1 MPDHFQVVHQD
12 GGCRART
19 GRLTT
24 PHGEIQTP
32 IFMPVGTNASV
43 KAMRPEDLTDAGAQI
58 ILANTYHLYLR
69 PGHRLVEELGGLH
82 RFMSWDRPILTD
94 SGGFQV
100 YSLTEL
106 RKITEEG
113 VKFRSHIDGSM
124 HLLSPELS
132 IKVQEALGAD
142 IIMCFDE
149 CPPADA
155 GREYVERSLAMTTR
169 WAQRSKDAHT
179 RRDQLLFGIVQGGR
193 FSDLR
198 QRSLQELQGIGFDG
212 YALGGLSVGEEKP
225 VMHEVMD
232 ACSDLLPADYPRY
245 IMGIGTPEDLVEA
258 VWRGY
263 DMFDCV
269 MPTRNARNG
278 MLFTSQG
285 RVNIKRKQYE
295 QDQGPLDPACSCY
308 VCRNYS
314 RAYLRH
320 LFRSGEILASMLNT
334 HHNIAW
340 YLSLMGRIRE
350 AIRQDQFEAFRKEFY
365 HQQHTTAENNKEEYN
380 V

>member
-1 MPDHFQVVHQD
+1 MPDHFQVIHQD
-12 GGCRART
+12 SGCRART
-19 GRLTT
+19 GSLKTG
-24 PHGEIQTP
+24 HGVINTP
-32 IFMPVGTNASV
+32 IFMPVGTNATV
-43 KAMRPEDLTDAGAQI
+43 KAMRPENLQEAGAQI

-69 PGHRLVEELGGLH
+69 PGHRLVEQLGGLH
-82 RFMSWDRPILTD
+82 RFMAWDRPILTD

-100 YSLTEL
+100 YSLSDL
-106 RKITEEG
+106 RRITEEG
-113 VKFRSHIDGSM
+113 VRFRSHIDGSP
-124 HLLSPELS
+124 HLLTPELS

-149 CPPADA
+149 CPPAEADR
-155 GREYVERSLAMTTR
+155 GYVERSLAMTTR
-169 WAQRSKDAHT
+169 WARRCKEARSRADLH
-179 RRDQLLFGIVQGGR
+179 LFGIVQGGR

-198 QRSLQELQGIGFDG
+198 QRSLQELQQIGFDG
-212 YALGGLSVGEEKP
+212 YALGGLSVGEEKL

-232 ACSDLLPADYPRY
+232 ACSDLLPPDYPRY

-295 QDQGPLDPACSCY
+295 DDQGPLDPDCGCS
-308 VCRNYS
+308 VCRTYS

-320 LFRSGEILASMLNT
+320 LFRSGEILSSVLNT

-340 YLSLMGRIRE
+340 YLNLMDRIRT
-350 AIRQDQFEAFRKEFY
+350 AITQDTFEVFRKEFY
-365 HQQHTTAENNKEEYN
+365 HHQQSEVKTKGG
-380 V
+380 VDQ

>member
-1 MPDHFQVVHQD
+1 VPDHFRLLHQD
-12 GGCRART
+12 AGCRART
-19 GRLTT
+19 GRITT

-32 IFMPVGTNASV
+32 IFMPVGTSASV
-43 KAMRPEDLTDAGAQI
+43 KAMRPENLKDAGAQI
-58 ILANTYHLYLR
+58 ILSNTYHLYLR
-69 PGHRLVEELGGLH
+69 PGHRLVEQMGGLH
-82 RFMSWDRPILTD
+82 KFMAWDRPILTD

-113 VKFRSHIDGSM
+113 VKFRSHIDGSL
-124 HLLSPELS
+124 HLLTPELS
-132 IKVQEALGAD
+132 IGIQESLGAD

-149 CPPADA
+149 CPPAEAD
-155 GREYVERSLAMTTR
+155 REYVERSLAMTTR
-169 WAQRSKDAHT
+169 WAGRCKDAHS
-179 RRDQLLFGIVQGGR
+179 RADQLLFGIVQGGR
-193 FSDLR
+193 FADLR
-198 QRSLQELQGIGFDG
+198 QRSLQELQEIGFDG
-212 YALGGLSVGEEKP
+212 YALGGLSVGETKP

-232 ACSDLLPADYPRY
+232 ACSDLLPVNHPRY

-285 RVNIKRKQYE
+285 RLNIKRKQYE
-295 QDQGPLDPACSCY
+295 DDQGPIDPTCDCY
-308 VCRNYS
+308 VCRTYS
-314 RAYLRH
+314 RSYLRH
-320 LFRSGEILASMLNT
+320 LFRSGEILSSMLNT

-340 YLSLMGRIRE
+340 YLNLMARMRE
-350 AIRQDQFEAFRKEFY
+350 AITQDRFEAFRKEFY
-365 HQQHTTAENNKEEYN
+365 HHQQTETEKHKEE
-380 V
+380 

>member
-1 MPDHFQVVHQD
+1 MPDHFQILHQD
-12 GGCRART
+12 SGCRARA

-43 KAMRPEDLTDAGAQI
+43 KAMRPENLKDAGAQI

-69 PGHRLVEELGGLH
+69 PGHRLVEKMGGLH
-82 RFMSWDRPILTD
+82 RFMAWDRPILTD

-124 HLLSPELS
+124 HLLTPELS
-132 IKVQEALGAD
+132 IKVQESLGAD

-149 CPPADA
+149 CPPAAAERD
-155 GREYVERSLAMTTR
+155 YVERSLAMTTR
-169 WAQRSKDAHT
+169 WARRCKDAHT
-179 RRDQLLFGIVQGGR
+179 RQDQHLFGIVQGGR
-193 FSDLR
+193 FSELR
-198 QRSLQELQGIGFDG
+198 QRSLQELQEIGFDG

-232 ACSDLLPADYPRY
+232 ACSEQLPHDHPRY

-285 RVNIKRKQYE
+285 RLNIKRKQYE
-295 QDQGPLDPACSCY
+295 EDQGPLDPTCDCY
-308 VCRNYS
+308 VCQNYS

-320 LFRSGEILASMLNT
+320 LFRTGEILASMLNT

-340 YLSLMGRIRE
+340 YLSLMARIRE
-350 AIRQDQFEAFRKEFY
+350 AIKQDQFELFRKEFY
-365 HQQHTTAENNKEEYN
+365 HTQQITAENTKEE
-380 V
+380 

>member
-1 MPDHFQVVHQD
+1 VPDHFQVEHQD

-124 HLLSPELS
+124 HLLTPELS

-232 ACSDLLPADYPRY
+232 ACSDLLPADHPRY

>member
-1 MPDHFQVVHQD
+1 VSSSFQLLHQD
-12 GGCRART
+12 ATSRARI

-32 IFMPVGTNASV
+32 IFMPVGTHASV
-43 KAMRPEDLTDAGAQI
+43 KAMRPEDLKDAGAQV

-69 PGHRLVEELGGLH
+69 PGHRLVEQLGGLH
-82 RFMSWDRPILTD
+82 RFMAWDRPILTD

-113 VKFRSHIDGSM
+113 VTFRSHIDGSM
-124 HLLSPELS
+124 HLLTPELS
-132 IKVQEALGAD
+132 IRIQEALGAD

-149 CPPADA
+149 CPPAEAD
-155 GREYVERSLAMTTR
+155 REYVERSLAMTSR

-179 RRDQLLFGIVQGGR
+179 RGDQLLFGIVQGGR

-198 QRSLQELQGIGFDG
+198 CRSLAELQDIGFDG

-232 ACSDLLPADYPRY
+232 VCSSLLPSDHPRY

-285 RVNIKRKQYE
+285 RLNIKRKQYE
-295 QDQGPLDPACSCY
+295 DDQGPIDPTCDCY
-308 VCRNYS
+308 VCRHYS

-320 LFRSGEILASMLNT
+320 LFRTGEILASMLNT

-340 YLSLMGRIRE
+340 YLNLMARMRE
-350 AIRQDQFEAFRKEFY
+350 AIRQDRFEAFRKEFY
-365 HQQHTTAENNKEEYN
+365 HQHTTEAENNKEE
-380 V
+380 

>member
-1 MPDHFQVVHQD
+1 MPDHFQVFHQD
-12 GGCRART
+12 ASCRART
-19 GRLTT
+19 GRLCT
-24 PHGEIQTP
+24 PHGEILTP
-32 IFMPVGTNASV
+32 IFMPVGTNATV
-43 KAMRPEDLTDAGAQI
+43 KAMRPENLYAAGAQI

-69 PGHRLVEELGGLH
+69 PGHRLVEQLGGLH
-82 RFMSWDRPILTD
+82 RFMAWNGPILTD

-100 YSLTEL
+100 YSLSDL

-113 VKFRSHIDGSM
+113 VTFRSHIDGSP
-124 HLLSPELS
+124 HFLTPELS
-132 IKVQEALGAD
+132 IGIQEALGAD
-142 IIMCFDE
+142 VIMCFDE

-155 GREYVERSLAMTTR
+155 DREYVERSLAMTTR
-169 WAQRSKDAHT
+169 WARRCKDAHT
-179 RRDQLLFGIVQGGR
+179 RADQLLFGIVQGGR
-193 FSDLR
+193 FSALR
-198 QRSLQELQGIGFDG
+198 QRSLLELQEIGFDG

-225 VMHEVMD
+225 VMYEVME
-232 ACSDLLPADYPRY
+232 ACSDLLPVDHPRY

-285 RVNIKRKQYE
+285 RLNIKRKQYE
-295 QDQGPLDPACSCY
+295 DDQGPIDPTCSCE
-308 VCRNYS
+308 VCRTYS

-340 YLSLMGRIRE
+340 YLGLMARMRE
-350 AIRQDQFEAFRKEFY
+350 AIKQDSFEVFRKEFY
-365 HQQHTTAENNKEEYN
+365 QQQHTDADHYKEE
-380 V
+380 

>member
-1 MPDHFQVVHQD
+1 VVPDHFRLLHQD
-12 GGCRART
+12 AGCRART
-19 GRLTT
+19 GRITT

-32 IFMPVGTNASV
+32 IFMPVGTSASV
-43 KAMRPEDLTDAGAQI
+43 KAMRPENLKDAGAQI
-58 ILANTYHLYLR
+58 ILSNTYHLYLR
-69 PGHRLVEELGGLH
+69 PGHRLVEQMGGLH
-82 RFMSWDRPILTD
+82 KFMAWDRPILTD

-113 VKFRSHIDGSM
+113 VKFRSHIDGSL
-124 HLLSPELS
+124 HLLTPELS
-132 IKVQEALGAD
+132 IRIQESLGAD

-149 CPPADA
+149 CPPAEAD
-155 GREYVERSLAMTTR
+155 REYVERSLAMTTR
-169 WAQRSKDAHT
+169 WAGRCKDAHS
-179 RRDQLLFGIVQGGR
+179 RADQLLFGIVQGGR
-193 FSDLR
+193 FADLR
-198 QRSLQELQGIGFDG
+198 QRSLQELQEIGFDG
-212 YALGGLSVGEEKP
+212 YALGGLSVGETKP

-232 ACSDLLPADYPRY
+232 ACSDLLPVNHPRY

-285 RVNIKRKQYE
+285 RLNIKRKQYE
-295 QDQGPLDPACSCY
+295 DDQGPIDPTCDCY
-308 VCRNYS
+308 VCRTYS
-314 RAYLRH
+314 RCYLRH
-320 LFRSGEILASMLNT
+320 LFRSGEILSSMLNT

-340 YLSLMGRIRE
+340 YLNLMARMRE
-350 AIRQDQFEAFRKEFY
+350 AITQDRFEAFRKEFY
-365 HQQHTTAENNKEEYN
+365 HHQQTETEKHKEE
-380 V
+380 

>member
-1 MPDHFQVVHQD
+1 MPSHFQVLHQD
-12 GGCRART
+12 SGCRART
-19 GRLTT
+19 ARLETG
-24 PHGEIQTP
+24 HGVINTP
-32 IFMPVGTNASV
+32 IFMPVGTNATV
-43 KAMRPEDLTDAGAQI
+43 KAMRPEDLKEAAAQI

-69 PGHRLVEELGGLH
+69 PGHRLVEQLGGLH
-82 RFMSWDRPILTD
+82 RFMAWDGPILTD

-113 VKFRSHIDGSM
+113 VAFRSHIDGSP
-124 HLLSPELS
+124 HLLTPELS
-132 IKVQEALGAD
+132 IKIQESLGAD

-149 CPPADA
+149 CPPAEA
-155 GREYVERSLAMTTR
+155 ERGYVERSLAMTTR
-169 WAQRSKDAHT
+169 WARRCKEAHS
-179 RRDQLLFGIVQGGR
+179 RADQHLFGIVQGGR

-198 QRSLQELQGIGFDG
+198 QRSLQELQQIGFDG

-232 ACSDLLPADYPRY
+232 ACNDLLPVDHPRY

-278 MLFTSQG
+278 MLFTSRG

-295 QDQGPLDPACSCY
+295 DDQGPLDPDCSCY
-308 VCRNYS
+308 VCRTYS

-320 LFRSGEILASMLNT
+320 LFRSGEILSSMLNT

-340 YLSLMGRIRE
+340 YLNLMDRIRT
-350 AIRQDQFEAFRKEFY
+350 AIAQDSFEAFRKEFY
-365 HQQHTTAENNKEEYN
+365 HHQQSEVETKGG
-380 V
+380 VDQ

>member
-1 MPDHFQVVHQD
+1 VPDHFQVEHQD

-124 HLLSPELS
+124 HLLTPELS

>member
-1 MPDHFQVVHQD
+1 MSAHFQVLHQD
-12 GGCRART
+12 SGCRART
-19 GRLTT
+19 ARLETG
-24 PHGEIQTP
+24 HGPISTP
-32 IFMPVGTNASV
+32 IFMPVGTNATV
-43 KAMRPEDLTDAGAQI
+43 KAMRPENLQEAGAQI

-69 PGHRLVEELGGLH
+69 PGHRLVQQLGGLH
-82 RFMSWDRPILTD
+82 RFMAWDGPILTD

-113 VKFRSHIDGSM
+113 VTFRSHIDGSP
-124 HLLSPELS
+124 HLLTPELS
-132 IKVQEALGAD
+132 IKIQEALGAD

-149 CPPADA
+149 CPPAEA
-155 GREYVERSLAMTTR
+155 ERGYVERSLAMTTR
-169 WAQRSKDAHT
+169 WA
-179 RRDQLLFGIVQGGR
+179 RRCKETHCRTDQQLFGIVQGGR

-198 QRSLQELQGIGFDG
+198 QRSLQELQEIGFDG

-232 ACSDLLPADYPRY
+232 ACSPLLPSDHPRY

-285 RVNIKRKQYE
+285 RLNIKRKQYE
-295 QDQGPLDPACSCY
+295 DDQGPLDPDCDCY
-308 VCRNYS
+308 VCRTYS

-320 LFRSGEILASMLNT
+320 LFRSGEILSSMLNT

-340 YLSLMGRIRE
+340 YLNLMDRIRN
-350 AIRQDQFEAFRKEFY
+350 AIAQDSFEAFRKEFY
-365 HQQHTTAENNKEEYN
+365 RQHHNDNQTKKEE
-380 V
+380 

>member
-1 MPDHFQVVHQD
+1 MPDHFRLLHQD
-12 GGCRART
+12 TGYRART
-19 GRLTT
+19 GRITT

-32 IFMPVGTNASV
+32 IFMPVGTSASV
-43 KAMRPEDLTDAGAQI
+43 KAMRPENLKDAGAQI
-58 ILANTYHLYLR
+58 ILSNTYHLYLR
-69 PGHRLVEELGGLH
+69 PGHRLVKQMGGLH
-82 RFMSWDRPILTD
+82 KFMAWDRPILTD

-113 VKFRSHIDGSM
+113 VKFRSHIDGSL
-124 HLLSPELS
+124 HLLTPELS
-132 IKVQEALGAD
+132 IRIQESLGAD

-149 CPPADA
+149 CPPAEAD
-155 GREYVERSLAMTTR
+155 REYVERSLAMTTR
-169 WAQRSKDAHT
+169 WAGRCKDAHC
-179 RRDQLLFGIVQGGR
+179 RADQLLFGIVQGGR
-193 FSDLR
+193 FADLR
-198 QRSLQELQGIGFDG
+198 QRSLQELQEIGFDG
-212 YALGGLSVGEEKP
+212 YALGGLSVGETKP

-232 ACSDLLPADYPRY
+232 ACSDLLPSDHPRY

-285 RVNIKRKQYE
+285 RLNIKRKQYE
-295 QDQGPLDPACSCY
+295 DDQGPIDPTCDCY
-308 VCRNYS
+308 VCRTYS
-314 RAYLRH
+314 RSYLRH
-320 LFRSGEILASMLNT
+320 LFRSGEILSSMLNT

-340 YLSLMGRIRE
+340 YLNLMARMRE
-350 AIRQDQFEAFRKEFY
+350 AITQDRFEAFRKEFY
-365 HQQHTTAENNKEEYN
+365 HHQQTETEKHKEE
-380 V
+380 

>member
-1 MPDHFQVVHQD
+1 MPDHFRLLHQD
-12 GGCRART
+12 AGCRART
-19 GRLTT
+19 GRITT

-32 IFMPVGTNASV
+32 IFMPVGTSASV
-43 KAMRPEDLTDAGAQI
+43 KAMRPENLKDAGAQI
-58 ILANTYHLYLR
+58 ILSNTYHLYLR
-69 PGHRLVEELGGLH
+69 PGHRLVEQMGGLH
-82 RFMSWDRPILTD
+82 KFMAWDRPILTD

-124 HLLSPELS
+124 HLLTPELS
-132 IKVQEALGAD
+132 IRIQESLGAD

-149 CPPADA
+149 CPPAEAD
-155 GREYVERSLAMTTR
+155 REYVERSLAMTTR
-169 WAQRSKDAHT
+169 WAGRCKDAHS
-179 RRDQLLFGIVQGGR
+179 RADQLLFGIVQGGR
-193 FSDLR
+193 FADLR
-198 QRSLQELQGIGFDG
+198 QRSLQELQEIGFDG
-212 YALGGLSVGEEKP
+212 YALGGLSVGETKP

-232 ACSDLLPADYPRY
+232 ACSDLLPVNHPRY

-285 RVNIKRKQYE
+285 RLNIKRKQYE
-295 QDQGPLDPACSCY
+295 DDQGPIDPTCDCY
-308 VCRNYS
+308 VCRTYS
-314 RAYLRH
+314 RSYLRH
-320 LFRSGEILASMLNT
+320 LFRSGEILSSMLNT

-340 YLSLMGRIRE
+340 YLNLMARMRE
-350 AIRQDQFEAFRKEFY
+350 AITQDRFEAFRKEFY
-365 HQQHTTAENNKEEYN
+365 HHQQTETEKHKEE
-380 V
+380 

>member
-1 MPDHFQVVHQD
+1 VSAHFQVLHQD
-12 GGCRART
+12 SGCRART
-19 GRLTT
+19 GRLETA
-24 PHGEIQTP
+24 HGPISTP
-32 IFMPVGTNASV
+32 IFMPVGTNATV
-43 KAMRPEDLTDAGAQI
+43 KAMRPENLQEVGAQI

-69 PGHRLVEELGGLH
+69 PGHRLVKQLGGLH
-82 RFMSWDRPILTD
+82 RFMAWDGPILTD

-113 VKFRSHIDGSM
+113 VTFRSHIDGSP
-124 HLLSPELS
+124 HLLTPELS
-132 IKVQEALGAD
+132 IGIQEALGAD

-149 CPPADA
+149 CPPAEA
-155 GREYVERSLAMTTR
+155 ERGYVERSLAMTTR
-169 WAQRSKDAHT
+169 WARRCKEAHCRT
-179 RRDQLLFGIVQGGR
+179 DQQLFGIVQGGR

-198 QRSLQELQGIGFDG
+198 QRSLQELQEIGFDG

-232 ACSDLLPADYPRY
+232 ACSPLLPSDHPRY

-295 QDQGPLDPACSCY
+295 DDQGPLDPDCSCY
-308 VCRNYS
+308 VCRTYS

-320 LFRSGEILASMLNT
+320 LFRSGEILSSMLNT

-340 YLSLMGRIRE
+340 YLNLMDRIRT
-350 AIRQDQFEAFRKEFY
+350 AIAQDSFEAFRKEFY
-365 HQQHTTAENNKEEYN
+365 HHQQSEVETKGG
-380 V
+380 VDQ

>member
-1 MPDHFQVVHQD
+1 MSSCFQLVHQD
-12 GGCRART
+12 NSCRART
-19 GRLTT
+19 GRLMT

-43 KAMRPEDLTDAGAQI
+43 KAMRPENLKDAGAQI

-69 PGHRLVEELGGLH
+69 PGHRLVEKMGGLH
-82 RFMSWDRPILTD
+82 RFMAWDRPILTD

-124 HLLSPELS
+124 HLLTPELS

-142 IIMCFDE
+142 VIMCFDE
-149 CPPADA
+149 CPPAEAD
-155 GREYVERSLAMTTR
+155 RDYVERSLAMTSR
-169 WAQRSKDAHT
+169 WARRCKEAHT
-179 RRDQLLFGIVQGGR
+179 RQDQLLFGIVQGGR

-198 QRSLQELQGIGFDG
+198 RRSLEELQEIGFDG

-232 ACSDLLPADYPRY
+232 SCSEQLPSDYPRY
-245 IMGIGTPEDLVEA
+245 IMGVGTPEDLVEA

-285 RVNIKRKQYE
+285 RLNIKRKQYE
-295 QDQGPLDPACSCY
+295 EDQGPLDPNCSCY

-320 LFRSGEILASMLNT
+320 LFRTGEILASMLNT

-340 YLSLMGRIRE
+340 YLNLMAGMRQ
-350 AIRQDQFEAFRKEFY
+350 AIAQNSFEAFRKEFY
-365 HQQHTTAENNKEEYN
+365 HSQQLTSEKTKEE
-380 V
+380 

>member
-1 MPDHFQVVHQD
+1 MPSHFQVLHQD
-12 GGCRART
+12 SGCRART
-19 GRLTT
+19 ARLETG
-24 PHGEIQTP
+24 HGVINTP
-32 IFMPVGTNASV
+32 IFMPVGTNATV
-43 KAMRPEDLTDAGAQI
+43 KAMRPEDLKEAAAQI

-69 PGHRLVEELGGLH
+69 PGHRLVEQLGGLH
-82 RFMSWDRPILTD
+82 RFMAWDGPILTD

-113 VKFRSHIDGSM
+113 VAFRSHIDGSP
-124 HLLSPELS
+124 HLLTPELS
-132 IKVQEALGAD
+132 IKIQESLGAD

-149 CPPADA
+149 CPPAEA
-155 GREYVERSLAMTTR
+155 ERGYVERSLAMTTR
-169 WAQRSKDAHT
+169 WARRCKEAHS
-179 RRDQLLFGIVQGGR
+179 RADQHLFGIVQGGR

-198 QRSLQELQGIGFDG
+198 QRSLQELQQIGFDG

-232 ACSDLLPADYPRY
+232 ACSDLLPVDHPRY

-278 MLFTSQG
+278 MLFTGRG

-295 QDQGPLDPACSCY
+295 DDQGPLDPDCSCY
-308 VCRNYS
+308 VCRTYS

-320 LFRSGEILASMLNT
+320 LFRSGEILSSMLNT

-340 YLSLMGRIRE
+340 YLNLMDRIRT
-350 AIRQDQFEAFRKEFY
+350 AIAQDSFEAFRKEFY
-365 HQQHTTAENNKEEYN
+365 HHQQSEVETKGG
-380 V
+380 VDQ

>member
-1 MPDHFQVVHQD
+1 MPDHFRLLHQD
-12 GGCRART
+12 TGCRART
-19 GRLTT
+19 GRITT

-32 IFMPVGTNASV
+32 IFMPVGTSASV
-43 KAMRPEDLTDAGAQI
+43 KAMRPENLKDAGAQI
-58 ILANTYHLYLR
+58 ILSNTYHLYLR
-69 PGHRLVEELGGLH
+69 PGHRLVEQMGGLH
-82 RFMSWDRPILTD
+82 KFMAWDRPVLTD

-113 VKFRSHIDGSM
+113 ATFRSHIDGSM
-124 HLLSPELS
+124 HLLTPELS
-132 IKVQEALGAD
+132 IRIQESLGAD

-155 GREYVERSLAMTTR
+155 DREYVERSLAMTTR
-169 WAQRSKDAHT
+169 WARRCKDAHC
-179 RRDQLLFGIVQGGR
+179 RADQLLFGIVQGGR
-193 FSDLR
+193 FADLR
-198 QRSLQELQGIGFDG
+198 QRSLQELQEIGFDG
-212 YALGGLSVGEEKP
+212 YALGGLSVGETKP

-232 ACSDLLPADYPRY
+232 ACSDLLPADHPRY

-278 MLFTSQG
+278 MLFTNQG
-285 RVNIKRKQYE
+285 RLNIKRKQYE
-295 QDQGPLDPACSCY
+295 DDQGPIDPTCDCY
-308 VCRNYS
+308 VCRTYS

-320 LFRSGEILASMLNT
+320 LFRSGEILSSMLNT

-340 YLSLMGRIRE
+340 YLNLMSRMRE
-350 AIRQDQFEAFRKEFY
+350 AITQDRFEAFRKEFY
-365 HQQHTTAENNKEEYN
+365 HHQQPETENNKEE
-380 V
+380 

>member
-1 MPDHFQVVHQD
+1 MPDHFQVVHTD
-12 GGCRART
+12 SGCRART
-19 GRLTT
+19 GLLTT
-24 PHGEIQTP
+24 PHGVIQTP
-32 IFMPVGTNASV
+32 IFMPVGTAATV
-43 KAMRPEDLTDAGAQI
+43 KGMRPENLHDAGAQI
-58 ILANTYHLYLR
+58 ILSNTYHLYLR
-69 PGHRLVEELGGLH
+69 PGHRLVEQMGGLH
-82 RFMSWDRPILTD
+82 RFMAWDGPILTD

-113 VKFRSHIDGSM
+113 VRFRSHIDGSM
-124 HLLSPELS
+124 HLLTPELS
-132 IKVQEALGAD
+132 IKVQESLGAD

-149 CPPADA
+149 CPPAEAD
-155 GREYVERSLAMTTR
+155 REYVERSLAMTSR
-169 WAQRSKDAHT
+169 WARRCKDAHT
-179 RRDQLLFGIVQGGR
+179 RTDQHLFGIVQGGR
-193 FSDLR
+193 FSELR
-198 QRSLQELQGIGFDG
+198 QRSLQELLEIGFDG

-232 ACSDLLPADYPRY
+232 ACSGLLPTDHPRY

-258 VWRGY
+258 VWHGY

-285 RVNIKRKQYE
+285 RLNIKRKQYE
-295 QDQGPLDPACSCY
+295 DDQGPIDPTCSCY
-308 VCRNYS
+308 VCRTYS

-320 LFRSGEILASMLNT
+320 LFRSGEILSSMLNT

-340 YLSLMGRIRE
+340 YLNLMAGMRQ
-350 AIRQDQFEAFRKEFY
+350 AIKENRFESFRKEFY
-365 HQQHTTAENNKEEYN
+365 MKQHPVSENNKEE
-380 V
+380 

>member
-1 MPDHFQVVHQD
+1 MPDHFQVEHQD

-124 HLLSPELS
+124 HLLTPELS

-232 ACSDLLPADYPRY
+232 ACSDLLPADHPRY

>member
-1 MPDHFQVVHQD
+1 MSSSFQLLHQD
-12 GGCRART
+12 ATSRARI

-32 IFMPVGTNASV
+32 IFMPVGTHASV
-43 KAMRPEDLTDAGAQI
+43 KAMRPEDLKDAGAQI

-69 PGHRLVEELGGLH
+69 PGHRLVEQMGGLH
-82 RFMSWDRPILTD
+82 RFMAWDRPILTD

-106 RKITEEG
+106 RRITEEG
-113 VKFRSHIDGSM
+113 VTFRSHIDGSM
-124 HLLSPELS
+124 HLLTPELS
-132 IKVQEALGAD
+132 IRIQEALGAD

-149 CPPADA
+149 CPPAEAD
-155 GREYVERSLAMTTR
+155 REYVERSLAMTSR
-169 WAQRSKDAHT
+169 WAQRCKDAHT
-179 RRDQLLFGIVQGGR
+179 RKDQLLFGIVQGGR

-198 QRSLQELQGIGFDG
+198 SRSLSELQETGFDG

-232 ACSDLLPADYPRY
+232 VCSGLLPSDHPRY

-285 RVNIKRKQYE
+285 RLNIKRKQYE
-295 QDQGPLDPACSCY
+295 DDQGPIDPTCDCY
-308 VCRNYS
+308 VCRKYS

-320 LFRSGEILASMLNT
+320 LFRTGEILASMLNT

-340 YLSLMGRIRE
+340 YLNLMARMRE
-350 AIRQDQFEAFRKEFY
+350 AIRQDRFEAFRKEFY
-365 HQQHTTAENNKEEYN
+365 HQHTTEAEYKQGGIN

>member
-1 MPDHFQVVHQD
+1 MPAHFQVLHQD
-12 GGCRART
+12 SRCRART
-19 GRLTT
+19 GRLETG
-24 PHGEIQTP
+24 HGIINTP
-32 IFMPVGTNASV
+32 IFMPVGTNATV
-43 KAMRPEDLTDAGAQI
+43 KAMRPEDLQEAGAQI

-69 PGHRLVEELGGLH
+69 PGHRLVEQLGGLH
-82 RFMSWDRPILTD
+82 RFMAWDGPILTD

-100 YSLTEL
+100 YSLAEL

-113 VKFRSHIDGSM
+113 VAFRSHIDGSP
-124 HLLSPELS
+124 HLLTPELS
-132 IKVQEALGAD
+132 IKIQEALGAD

-149 CPPADA
+149 CPPAEA
-155 GREYVERSLAMTTR
+155 ERGYVERSLAMTTR
-169 WAQRSKDAHT
+169 WARRCKEAHNRT
-179 RRDQLLFGIVQGGR
+179 DQHLFGIVQGGR

-198 QRSLQELQGIGFDG
+198 QRSLQELQEIGFDG

-225 VMHEVMD
+225 IMHEVMD
-232 ACSDLLPADYPRY
+232 ACSEQLPVGHPRY

-295 QDQGPLDPACSCY
+295 DDQGPLDADCGCY
-308 VCRNYS
+308 VCRTYS

-320 LFRSGEILASMLNT
+320 LFRSGEILSSMLNT

-340 YLSLMGRIRE
+340 YLNLMARIRT
-350 AIRQDQFEAFRKEFY
+350 AIEQDSFEAFRKEFY
-365 HQQHTTAENNKEEYN
+365 HHQQSEVETKGG
-380 V
+380 VDQ